1 MPKSDPEILEKM
13 DVNKDGNIS
22 LEELEQ
28 LIEVHNYILM
38 PAFDL
43 QRMLR
48 IRILGVK
55 YWEAE
60 SQRRRVYFSGYDA
73 GAQESW
79 ESLKKILEIKHQAR
93 VEEEERNRNLKEM
106 EIRERIEAQKLRE
119 VKLKEENQKRR
130 EKRAE
135 ERRRAKESVEVKAE
149 KKARAIMDQLVAER
163 DDEVVFGDLA
173 IRLVN
178 REKFWKAY
186 EDWVIKA
193 RRARVTEGA
202 TRHRLAVGPD
212 ADLRFEEDLETMEGY
227 GEFWTEVKAI
237 WTMEYTDYLYDRGGV
252 WNTTVASLMLKPPID
267 ELDDEYEPTFLAG
280 LRMRFAGRKKMRR
293 IKAQAKEIL
302 IAQFRESEDERVAKE
317 IAKQEEEQELEFRTR
332 RNDQVGE
339 FGNKKSKWERL
350 WDANEGLPYWM
361 NWESQ
366 ESLWERPVICHV
378 CDASI
383 PDDDVMCFK
392 CKNARSEY
400 NQRVYDELHPLEA
413 EEEAKDAGEDDDDG
427 TLVDDGLIFD
437 EDGNVVEREAIED
450 VREMDDDDGPP
461 TFYQLY
467 LMKHVNRFAKAF
479 LPKKKPKVE
488 FSLPGSLADR
498 LDRIP
503 KVPNKHV
510 VRLRRVWL
518 GALRLVGIKK
528 RPRRRP
534 APKKVKVLP
543 APAAIE
549 PPRPASG

>member
-1 MPKSDPEILEKM
+1 
-13 DVNKDGNIS
+13 
-22 LEELEQ
+22 
-28 LIEVHNYILM
+28 M

-267 ELDDEYEPTFLAG
+267 ELDDEYEPT
-280 LRMRFAGRKKMRR
+280 
-293 IKAQAKEIL
+293 
-302 IAQFRESEDERVAKE
+302 
-317 IAKQEEEQELEFRTR
+317 R

-378 CDASI
+378 CDAAI

-427 TLVDDGLIFD
+427 TL
-437 EDGNVVEREAIED
+437 
-450 VREMDDDDGPP
+450 
-461 TFYQLY
+461 LY

-549 PPRPASG
+549 PPRPASGSLVAPEELEARRVRPPPEVRQVEPRDFSILQDPRFVAAIVAVLLGQALAGWYVWREIQKEKHD

>member
-1 MPKSDPEILEKM
+1 
-13 DVNKDGNIS
+13 
-22 LEELEQ
+22 
-28 LIEVHNYILM
+28 
-38 PAFDL
+38 
-43 QRMLR
+43 
-48 IRILGVK
+48 
-55 YWEAE
+55 
-60 SQRRRVYFSGYDA
+60 
-73 GAQESW
+73 
-79 ESLKKILEIKHQAR
+79 
-93 VEEEERNRNLKEM
+93 
-106 EIRERIEAQKLRE
+106 
-119 VKLKEENQKRR
+119 
-130 EKRAE
+130 
-135 ERRRAKESVEVKAE
+135 
-149 KKARAIMDQLVAER
+149 
-163 DDEVVFGDLA
+163 
-173 IRLVN
+173 
-178 REKFWKAY
+178 
-186 EDWVIKA
+186 
-193 RRARVTEGA
+193 
-202 TRHRLAVGPD
+202 
-212 ADLRFEEDLETMEGY
+212 
-227 GEFWTEVKAI
+227 
-237 WTMEYTDYLYDRGGV
+237 
-252 WNTTVASLMLKPPID
+252 
-267 ELDDEYEPTFLAG
+267 
-280 LRMRFAGRKKMRR
+280 
-293 IKAQAKEIL
+293 
-302 IAQFRESEDERVAKE
+302 
-317 IAKQEEEQELEFRTR
+317 
-332 RNDQVGE
+332 
-339 FGNKKSKWERL
+339 
-350 WDANEGLPYWM
+350 M

-378 CDASI
+378 CDAAI